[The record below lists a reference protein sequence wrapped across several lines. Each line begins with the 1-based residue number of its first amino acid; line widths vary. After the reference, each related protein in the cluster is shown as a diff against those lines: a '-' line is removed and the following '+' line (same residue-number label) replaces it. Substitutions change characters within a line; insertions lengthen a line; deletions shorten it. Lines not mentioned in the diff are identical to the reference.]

1 MARHIKRLSA
11 RGVEKASSPGRYA
24 DGGGLY
30 LLVDKAGAKRWI
42 FRFRWKDD
50 RTQPGNGRLRDMGL
64 GNLSS
69 VPLSRAR
76 DLAEQCRADLQAGL
90 DPITTRES
98 RLSQKARAPTFG
110 RCADELVDALEAG
123 WRNAKH
129 RHQWRH
135 TLTDHAAAIR
145 SKPVDTINTADVLT
159 VLKPLWQSRPQTASR
174 LRGRIEAVLDAA
186 RARGFIP
193 EGRANPARWRGHLDK
208 LLSKRVRLTQVHHPA
223 MPFRDVPEFI
233 ARLRATETTTALVLE
248 YIILTAARSGE
259 ALGARWTEID
269 MKAKVWTVPRE
280 RMKTGIEHRAPLSDR
295 AVDILKAM
303 QAVARGEFVFPSHR
317 SDRPLSGMACP
328 MLLRR
333 MGVFNV
339 TVHGFRSAFRDW
351 CGEAT
356 NFPRE
361 IAEAALA
368 HAVGDAVERAYRRG
382 DALERRRKLM
392 DDWARYCGGG
402 QSSNVVPLKRA

>member
-50 RTQPGNGRLRDMGL
+50 RARPGSGRLRDMGL

-69 VPLSRAR
+69 VPLSKAR
-76 DLAEQCRADLQAGL
+76 DLAEQCRADLQTGL
-90 DPITTRES
+90 DPIAARDA
-98 RLSQKARAPTFG
+98 RLRQKARVPTFG

-123 WRNAKH
+123 WRNEKH
-129 RHQWRH
+129 RYQWRH
-135 TLTDHAAAIR
+135 TLTAYAAAIR
-145 SKPVDTINTADVLT
+145 NKPVDTIGTADVLS
-159 VLKPLWQSRPQTASR
+159 VLKPLWQSRPETASR

-186 RARGFIP
+186 RANGFIP
-193 EGRANPARWRGHLDK
+193 DASDSPARWRGMHLDK
-208 LLSKRVRLTQVHHPA
+208 LLSKARRADLRADIIAA
-223 MPFRDVPEFI
+223 MPFRDVPDFI
-233 ARLRATETTTALVLE
+233 ARLRTSQAVAALALE
-248 YIILTAARSGE
+248 FIILTAARSGE

-280 RMKTGIEHRAPLSDR
+280 RMKAGIEHRVPLSDR

-333 MGVFNV
+333 MGVLNV
-339 TVHGFRSAFRDW
+339 TVHGFRSSFRDW
-351 CGEAT
+351 AGEAT
-356 NFPRE
+356 SFPRE

-382 DALERRRKLM
+382 DAFG
-392 DDWARYCGGG
+392 AACA
-402 QSSNVVPLKRA
+402 SSVDRLGSLL

>member
-1 MARHIKRLSA
+1 
-11 RGVEKASSPGRYA
+11 
-24 DGGGLY
+24 
-30 LLVDKAGAKRWI
+30 
-42 FRFRWKDD
+42 
-50 RTQPGNGRLRDMGL
+50 
-64 GNLSS
+64 
-69 VPLSRAR
+69 
-76 DLAEQCRADLQAGL
+76 
-90 DPITTRES
+90 
-98 RLSQKARAPTFG
+98 
-110 RCADELVDALEAG
+110 
-123 WRNAKH
+123 
-129 RHQWRH
+129 
-135 TLTDHAAAIR
+135 
-145 SKPVDTINTADVLT
+145 
-159 VLKPLWQSRPQTASR
+159 
-174 LRGRIEAVLDAA
+174 
-186 RARGFIP
+186 
-193 EGRANPARWRGHLDK
+193 
-208 LLSKRVRLTQVHHPA
+208 

-233 ARLRATETTTALVLE
+233 ARLRATETTTALALE
-248 YIILTAARSGE
+248 FIILTAARSGE

-392 DDWARYCGGG
+392 DDWARYCEGG
-402 QSSNVVPLKRA
+402 QSGNVVPLKRA